1 MILQK
6 SALRKGKELA
16 GHNVGHP
23 TFLGAVK
30 IVLTL
35 ELKDTVMDETETLL

>member
-16 GHNVGHP
+16 GHNVGQP
-23 TFLGAVK
+23 TVLGAVK
-30 IVLTL
+30 VVLTL
-35 ELKDTVMDETETLL
+35 ELKDTVMYETETSL